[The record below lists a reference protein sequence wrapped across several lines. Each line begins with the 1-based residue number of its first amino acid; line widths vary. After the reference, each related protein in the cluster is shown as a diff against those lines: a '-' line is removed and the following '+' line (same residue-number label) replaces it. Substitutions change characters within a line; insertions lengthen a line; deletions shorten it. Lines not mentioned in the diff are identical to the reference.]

1 MGGVQMDSDI
11 PLVVD
16 EPEDDLLNP
25 EQSQRLKIL
34 FDLQDQCSLTDAQQG
49 ELDALVDAYGRAL
62 NERGMS
68 QIAQR
73 RGISIEQVRAEITVE
88 TDRAL
93 AWWQEAQRNPTLLEK
108 AVHQAREAQQTR
120 ARG

>member
-1 MGGVQMDSDI
+1 MGGVQMDSAT

-25 EQSQRLKIL
+25 EQSHRLKTL
-34 FDLQDQCSLTDAQQG
+34 FDLQDQCPLTDAQQG

-68 QIAQR
+68 QIAHR
-73 RGISIEQVRAEITVE
+73 RGISIEQVRVEVTAE
-88 TDRAL
+88 TDRAF
-93 AWWQEAQRNPTLLEK
+93 AWWQEAQDNPALLEK
-108 AVHQAREAQQTR
+108 AVHQAHEAQQTR